1 MLPPYN
7 ILWQWALPSMEGHVR
22 DTSLLREEH
31 VVVASAHNS
40 VTVSSHGT
48 PLLSIEWTSDPTSG
62 DFTVTKCT
70 GCEWSEEL
78 LRLVRHFV
86 PEGVASHL
94 KVPTCARPSSGA
106 K

>member
-1 MLPPYN
+1 MGD
-7 ILWQWALPSMEGHVR
+7 S
-22 DTSLLREEH
+22 REEH

-40 VTVSSHGT
+40 VTVSSHDGT

-70 GCEWSEEL
+70 DCEWSEKL
-78 LRLVRHFV
+78 LRFVRHRV